1 MKDYKVLVT
10 FKSLYPHTA
19 PSPDYFYPRISAK
32 NNKNAIIK
40 VKLDRQRRGDEM
52 FIKSIKAYPTK
63 KEK

>member
-1 MKDYKVLVT
+1 MKEYKVCVK
-10 FKSLYPHTA
+10 FINRE
-19 PSPDYFYPRISAK
+19 DYFYPKISAK

-52 FIKSIKAYPTK
+52 FIKSIKVYPTK

>member
-1 MKDYKVLVT
+1 MKEYKVCVKFLD
-10 FKSLYPHTA
+10 K
-19 PSPDYFYPRISAK
+19 PDYFYPKISAK